1 MRYLP
6 LTDADRRR
14 MLARIGLERVDDLF
28 AAIPAQARYDQPL
41 QVPGPLSEAEL
52 TAHMRR
58 LAAANRDADQLISF
72 LGGGAYDRLVPA
84 VVRHVVGR
92 SEFYTAY
99 TPYQP
104 EVSQGVLQ
112 VIYEFQTMIC
122 RLTGMDGAN
131 ASMYDASTALAEAA
145 AMSCGA
151 TGRPRVLVAGTVHP
165 EYRRVVATYLAHQD
179 RELVTVPSREG
190 RLDRERLE
198 ELLDDGVAALLIQQ
212 PNFFGILEELDGLAD
227 RVHDAGALL
236 VVAADPISL
245 AVLKT
250 PAEYG
255 ADVAV
260 GDVQPLGNALS
271 FGGPY
276 AGYFAVREALIRRM
290 PGRIAGLTTDV
301 EGRRGFVLTLQ
312 AREQHIRR
320 ERATSNICTNN
331 ALNAL
336 AATVYLATAGPQGLA
351 EVATRSTQLAH
362 AAQERLCRIPGV
374 RLAWDQP
381 FLYEFA
387 LELPRRAEPV
397 VTALLDDGLLA
408 GLPLGRFA
416 AEWERL
422 LLVAVTEARTLAE
435 IDRLAQALH
444 RVLQDG

>member
-14 MLARIGLERVDDLF
+14 MLDRIGLQRVDDLF
-28 AAIPAQARYDQPL
+28 AAIPPEARLDQPL
-41 QVPGPLSEAEL
+41 KVPGPLSEAEL
-52 TAHMRR
+52 TAHMRG
-58 LAAANRDADQLISF
+58 LAAANQSADELISF
-72 LGGGAYDRLVPA
+72 LGGGAYDRFVPA
-84 VVRHVVGR
+84 VVRHVIGR

-104 EVSQGVLQ
+104 EVSQGTLQ

-122 RLTGMDGAN
+122 RLTGMDAAN

-145 AMSCGA
+145 AMCCGA
-151 TGRPRVLVAGTVHP
+151 TARPRVLVASTVHP
-165 EYRRVVATYLAHQD
+165 EYRRVAATYLTHQD
-179 RELVTVPSREG
+179 RELVTVPAREG
-190 RLDRERLE
+190 RLDRERLQ
-198 ELLDDGVAALLIQQ
+198 ELLDDRVAALVIQQ

-227 RVHDAGALL
+227 QVHQAGALL

-245 AVLKT
+245 GVLKA

-260 GDVQPLGNALS
+260 GDLQPLGNALS

-276 AGYFAVREALIRRM
+276 AGYFAVRQSLVRRM
-290 PGRIAGLTTDV
+290 PGRIAGLTTDM

-336 AATVYLATAGPQGLA
+336 AATVYLATTGPQGLA
-351 EVATRSTQLAH
+351 EVATRSAQLAH
-362 AAQERLCRIPGV
+362 AAQERLCRLPGV
-374 RLAWDQP
+374 RLAWSQP
-381 FLYEFA
+381 FLFEFA
-387 LELPRRAEPV
+387 LELPLSAERV

-416 AEWERL
+416 PEWERL
-422 LLVAVTEARTLAE
+422 LLVAVTEARTLDE
-435 IDRLAQALH
+435 IDRLVQSLK

>member
-1 MRYLP
+1 LRYLP

-14 MLARIGLERVDDLF
+14 MLERIGVRRVEDLF
-28 AAIPAQARYDQPL
+28 ESIPPKARYNRPL
-41 QVPGPLSEAEL
+41 AVPGPLSEAEL
-52 TAHMRR
+52 TTHMRR
-58 LAAANRDADQLISF
+58 LAAANRSTDQLISF
-72 LGGGAYDRLVPA
+72 LGAGAYARFVPA
-84 VVRHVVGR
+84 VVRHVVSR

-104 EVSQGVLQ
+104 EVSQGTLQ

-122 RLTGMDGAN
+122 RLTGMDAAN

-145 AMSCGA
+145 AMCCGA
-151 TGRPRVLVAGTVHP
+151 TGRSRVLVAGTVHP
-165 EYRRVVATYLAHQD
+165 EYRRVAATYLTHQD
-179 RELVTVPSREG
+179 RELVTIPSRDG

-198 ELLDDGVAALLIQQ
+198 ELLDEQVAAVLVQQ
-212 PNFFGILEELDGLAD
+212 PNFFGILEELEGLAD
-227 RVHDAGALL
+227 RVHEAGALL

-245 AVLKT
+245 GVLKA
-250 PAEYG
+250 PGAYG

-260 GDVQPLGNALS
+260 GDLQPLGNALS

-276 AGYFAVREALIRRM
+276 AGYFAVRQDLVRRM
-290 PGRIAGLTTDV
+290 PGRLAGLTTDV

-351 EVATRSTQLAH
+351 EVATRSAQLAH
-362 AAQERLCRIPGV
+362 VAQERLCRIPGV
-374 RLAWDQP
+374 RLAWSQP
-381 FLYEFA
+381 FLFEFP
-387 LELPRRAEPV
+387 LELPLSAERV

-408 GLPLGRFA
+408 GVPLGRFA
-416 AEWERL
+416 PEWDRL
-422 LLVAVTEARTLAE
+422 LLVAVTEARTMDD
-435 IDRLAQALH
+435 IDRLVQALQ
-444 RVLQDG
+444 RFLKDG

>member
-6 LTDADRRR
+6 LTDGDRRK
-14 MLARIGLERVDDLF
+14 MMDRIGISSIDELF
-28 AAIPAQARYDQPL
+28 QAIPPAARLHRPL
-41 QVPGPLSEAEL
+41 NLPGPLSELEL

-58 LAAANRDADQLISF
+58 LAAANRHVDELVSF
-72 LGGGAYDRLVPA
+72 LGGGAYDRFVPA
-84 VVRHVVGR
+84 VVRHVVAR

-122 RLTGMDGAN
+122 RLTGMEAAN

-151 TGRPRVLVAGTVHP
+151 TGRSRVLVAGSVHP
-165 EYRRVVATYLAHQD
+165 EYRRVTATYLAHQD
-179 RELVTVPSREG
+179 REVVTVPLRDG

-198 ELLDDGVAALLIQQ
+198 ALLDEKVAAVLIQQ
-212 PNFFGILEELDGLAD
+212 PNFFGILEEVDGLAD
-227 RVHDAGALL
+227 RVHQAGALL
-236 VVAADPISL
+236 VVAADPVSL
-245 AVLKT
+245 GILKP
-250 PAEYG
+250 PAAYG

-276 AGYFAVREALIRRM
+276 AGYFAVRQTLLRRM
-290 PGRIAGLTTDV
+290 PGRLAGMTTDRD
-301 EGRRGFVLTLQ
+301 GRRGFVLTLQ

-336 AATVYLATAGPQGLA
+336 AATVYLATAGPHGLA

-362 AAQERLCRIPGV
+362 VAQERLCQIPGV
-374 RLAWDQP
+374 RLAWEQP
-381 FLYEFA
+381 FLFEFA
-387 LELPRRAEPV
+387 LELPKPAHAV
-397 VTALLDDGLLA
+397 VRALLDDGFLA

-416 AEWERL
+416 PQWERL
-422 LLVAVTEARTLAE
+422 LLVAVTETRTLAE
-435 IDRLAQALH
+435 IEQLAHALERALQA
-444 RVLQDG
+444 

>member
-14 MLARIGLERVDDLF
+14 MLDRIGVSRVEELF
-28 AAIPAQARYDQPL
+28 DAIPAQARRSEPL
-41 QVPGPLSEAEL
+41 DLPGPMAEPEL
-52 TAHMRR
+52 AAHMRR
-58 LAAANRDADQLISF
+58 LAGANRHTDDLISF
-72 LGGGAYDRLVPA
+72 LGAGAYDRHIPA
-84 VVRHVVGR
+84 VVRYAVGR
-92 SEFYTAY
+92 TEFYTAY

-112 VIYEFQTMIC
+112 VIYEFQSMVC
-122 RLTGMDGAN
+122 LLTGMDVAN

-151 TGRPRVLVAGTVHP
+151 TGRPRVLVAETVHP

-179 RELVTVPSREG
+179 RELVTVPMKEG
-190 RLDRERLE
+190 RVDRERLQALVNDE
-198 ELLDDGVAALLIQQ
+198 VAAFLIQQ

-227 RVHDAGALL
+227 LLHQRGALL
-236 VVAADPISL
+236 VVAADPVSL
-245 AVLKT
+245 GVLSP

-276 AGYFAVREALIRRM
+276 AGYFAVREELVRRM
-290 PGRIAGLTTDV
+290 PGRIAGITQDE

-312 AREQHIRR
+312 TREQHIRR

-336 AATVYLATAGPQGLA
+336 AATVYLATAGPAGLA
-351 EVATRSTQLAH
+351 EVAGRSARLAH
-362 AAQERLCRIPGV
+362 AAQERLCALPGV
-374 RLAWDQP
+374 SLAWEQP
-381 FLYEFA
+381 FLFEFA
-387 LELPRRAEPV
+387 LQLPRPAAGV
-397 VTALLDDGLLA
+397 VTELLSDGILA
-408 GLPLGRFA
+408 GLPLGRFHPA
-416 AEWERL
+416 WDRL
-422 LLVAVTEARTLAE
+422 LLVCVTETRTLDE
-435 IDRLAQALH
+435 IDRFARALE
-444 RVLQDG
+444 RVLRAG